1 MGTYFLKNTDKE
13 LYLKSIDTLN
23 AKIEFTDKQ
32 NEAKQYQNGEWFA
45 VTELEYLMFHFPQ
58 EKEILNNMH
67 AVYEE
72 IRGN

>member
-1 MGTYFLKNTDKE
+1 MTTYFLKNKDKQ

-32 NEAKQYQNGEWFA
+32 NEAKQYEGGRWYA
-45 VTELEYLMFHFPQ
+45 DTELEYLIFHFPQ

-67 AVYEE
+67 AVYEDIYE
-72 IRGN
+72 D